1 MSKIMLYFALGNQQ
15 ERFMKKVL
23 HFVFIEHPLRLLATL
38 GLLALAIHWGF
49 LGFALLS
56 VPMFAIWENILP

>member
-15 ERFMKKVL
+15 ERFMKKAL
-23 HFVFIEHPLRLLATL
+23 RFIFIEHPLRLLVTL
-38 GLLALAIHWGF
+38 GLLALAIHWGM
-49 LGFALLS
+49 LGFVLLS